1 MDAERSYSNAIN
13 GQRKRGP
20 LVAVTGGATRRGLL
34 VSALAAGAAVG
45 TGGWRSAPRRSAA
58 GSADASEGLAG
69 ASAGT
74 PTSPEAANPA
84 LRKPGSLPYPKL
96 APGTDT
102 IPQIKHIVVLMMEN
116 HSYDNHLGML
126 GRAGADGFKLG
137 ANGKPIETNPYP
149 DGKLQHAFRM
159 PTTCQLSGKPS
170 QTWTDSHTQ
179 WANGHN
185 TGFVRSGSGPVAMG
199 YWEKADLPFYYSLAS
214 TFPIADRY
222 FCSVLG
228 QTFPN
233 RRYLMAATSLGMVND
248 GVPNPFD
255 YPANGTIFDR
265 LHNVGVSFA
274 DYYQTLE
281 SVLPA
286 PTMALFPELLVKYA
300 GHLQGVDD
308 FFAAAKAGTLPGF
321 CLVEPDYLKN
331 SEENP
336 ENIAYGE
343 QFAASVI
350 DAVMAG
356 PGWKNT
362 LLIWAFDEHGGYY
375 DHVAPPAALAPDDI
389 PPDASVAYT
398 GFRQYGFRVPCAIV
412 SPWARPDYVS
422 HEIFDHTSIC
432 ALVEHKWNLPAMTYR
447 DANANNMLDMLDF
460 SKPAFERP
468 PKLARPLLDT
478 DPAALACNTNGPGKI
493 PPPGSIS

>member
-1 MDAERSYSNAIN
+1 MGVQDSGTDAIN
-13 GQRKRGP
+13 GQLKQAHIG
-20 LVAVTGGATRRGLL
+20 AITEGATRRGLL
-34 VSALAAGAAVG
+34 ASALAAGAALG
-45 TGGWRSAPRRSAA
+45 TGAWGSAPGSARRAA
-58 GSADASEGLAG
+58 GQAG
-69 ASAGT
+69 
-74 PTSPEAANPA
+74 PEAADSA
-84 LRKPGSLPYPKL
+84 LHKPGSLPYPKL

-137 ANGKPIETNPYP
+137 TDGKPTETNPYSSP
-149 DGKLQHAFRM
+149 KLQHAFRM

-170 QTWTDSHTQ
+170 QTWTDSHVQ
-179 WANGHN
+179 VAGHN
-185 TGFVRSGSGPVAMG
+185 TGFVKSGSGPVAMG

-248 GVPNPFD
+248 GVPDPLD

-265 LHNVGVSFA
+265 LHKAGVSFA
-274 DYYQTLE
+274 DYYSLLDGI
-281 SVLPA
+281 LPGT
-286 PTMALFPELLVKYA
+286 TMALFPELLVKYA
-300 GHLQGVDD
+300 DHIHKVDEFLD
-308 FFAAAKAGTLPGF
+308 AAKAGTLPGF
-321 CLVEPDYLKN
+321 CLVEPSYAKD
-331 SEENP
+331 SEEDP
-336 ENIAYGE
+336 QNIAYGE
-343 QFAASVI
+343 QFAASII

-362 LLIWAFDEHGGYY
+362 LLVWTFDEHGGYY
-375 DHVAPPAALAPDDI
+375 DHVVPPAAVAPDDI
-389 PPDASVAYT
+389 APHASVTYT

-412 SPWARPDYVS
+412 SPYARRDYVS
-422 HEIFDHTSIC
+422 HQVFDHSSIC

-447 DANANNMLDMLDF
+447 DANANSMLDMLDF
-460 SKPAFERP
+460 SSAAFEHP
-468 PKLARPLLDT
+468 PKLAQPLLDT
-478 DPAALACNTNGPGKI
+478 DPSALACNTSGPGTI
-493 PPPGSIS
+493 PPPGSVS

>member
-1 MDAERSYSNAIN
+1 MAGQVSDSNGIN
-13 GQRKRGP
+13 SQRTRVQSGP
-20 LVAVTGGATRRGLL
+20 VAGGATRRGLL
-34 VSALAAGAAVG
+34 ASALAAGTVLG
-45 TGGWRSAPRRSAA
+45 TGAWRSAARASA
-58 GSADASEGLAG
+58 GLAG
-69 ASAGT
+69 AAAGQT
-74 PTSPEAANPA
+74 GPEGAKAE

-96 APGTDT
+96 PAGTDT

-137 ANGKPIETNPYP
+137 SDGKPTETNPYTG
-149 DGKLQHAFRM
+149 GKLQHAFRM

-170 QTWTDSHTQ
+170 QTWTDSHIQ
-179 WANGHN
+179 LASDHN

-233 RRYLMAATSLGMVND
+233 RRYLIAATSLGMVND
-248 GVPNPFD
+248 GVPDPLE

-265 LHNVGVSFA
+265 LHKAGVSFA
-274 DYYQTLE
+274 DYYSLLDGI
-281 SVLPA
+281 LPGT
-286 PTMALFPELLVKYA
+286 TMALFPELLVKY
-300 GHLQGVDD
+300 GDHIHKLDEFLD
-308 FFAAAKAGTLPGF
+308 AAKAGTLPGF
-321 CLVEPDYLKN
+321 CLVEPSYTKN
-331 SEENP
+331 SEEDP
-336 ENIAYGE
+336 QNIAYGE

-362 LLIWAFDEHGGYY
+362 LLIWTFDEHGGYY
-375 DHVAPPAALAPDDI
+375 DHVVPPAAVAPDDI
-389 PPDASVAYT
+389 APHASVAYT

-412 SPWARPDYVS
+412 SPWARRDYVS
-422 HEIFDHTSIC
+422 HQVFDHSSIC

-447 DANANNMLDMLDF
+447 DANANSMLDMLDF
-460 SKPAFERP
+460 TTAAFDHP
-468 PKLARPLLDT
+468 PKLAKPLLDT
-478 DPAALACNTNGPGKI
+478 DPSAIACNTSGPGTI
-493 PPPGSIS
+493 PPPGSVS

>member
-1 MDAERSYSNAIN
+1 MRQHA
-13 GQRKRGP
+13 GFTKR
-20 LVAVTGGATRRGLL
+20 A
-34 VSALAAGAAVG
+34 
-45 TGGWRSAPRRSAA
+45 WRSAARSAA
-58 GSADASEGLAG
+58 SPAL
-69 ASAGT
+69 ASAGPEGAPAGVADT
-74 PTSPEAANPA
+74 AAGQTSPEAANRA

-96 APGTDT
+96 KAGTDT
-102 IPQIKHIVVLMMEN
+102 IPQVKHIVVLMMEN

-126 GRAGADGFKLG
+126 SRAGADGFKLG
-137 ANGKPIETNPYP
+137 TNGKPTETNPYP

-170 QTWTDSHTQ
+170 QTWTNSHIQ
-179 WANGHN
+179 LAGGHN

-214 TFPIADRY
+214 TFPIADHY
-222 FCSVLG
+222 FCSMLG

-248 GVPNPFD
+248 GVPDPLH

-265 LHNVGVSFA
+265 LHKIGVSFG
-274 DYYQTLE
+274 DYYSLLE
-281 SVLPA
+281 SILPA

-300 GHLQGVDD
+300 GHLHDLDD
-308 FFAAAKAGTLPGF
+308 FFEAAKAGTLPGF
-321 CLVEPDYLKN
+321 CLVEPSYTKN

-362 LLIWAFDEHGGYY
+362 LLIWTFDEHGGYY
-375 DHVAPPAALAPDDI
+375 DHVVPPAALAPDDI
-389 PPDASVAYT
+389 APDASVAYT

-412 SPWARPDYVS
+412 SPWARADYVS
-422 HEIFDHTSIC
+422 HEVFDHTSIC
-432 ALVEHKWNLPAMTYR
+432 ALVEHKWNLPALTYR
-447 DANANNMLDMLDF
+447 DANANPMLDMLDLT
-460 SKPAFERP
+460 KPAFEQP

-478 DPAALACNTNGPGKI
+478 HPGALACNTSGPGTI
-493 PPPGSIS
+493 PPPGSIT